1 MNRFQHYQISW
12 QICRRI
18 AGFLL
23 VFAAVLPL
31 LAVRAEKAN
40 LFFIHSTN
48 VVRGATD
55 WGTIGAWAWG
65 HSRVMDWEKF
75 MDFADR
81 RMKRRAAPD
90 QEYVRDLSE
99 LLSIPSVSSDKTA
112 NDRAID
118 RMQAFLEKRGVW
130 CAVERWP
137 EDGRISTSSAISCSR
152 RRGNEEAVAKIR
164 RTQIVDDAD
173 LID

>member
-1 MNRFQHYQISW
+1 MRPAPEKPQQEGSISYHM
-12 QICRRI
+12 RTGRHD
-18 AGFLL
+18 LT
-23 VFAAVLPL
+23 PY
-31 LAVRAEKAN
+31 
-40 LFFIHSTN
+40 
-48 VVRGATD
+48 D
-55 WGTIGAWAWG
+55 W
-65 HSRVMDWEKF
+65 KCF